1 MKNYLTNN
9 LTNKFKLMLTA
20 ATGLAVL
27 SLLIGAC
34 SNNAI
39 TETETVI
46 PSQATMAMNSTAIN
60 TVVAANTRFSFKLFN
75 QIYQQQENQNIVI
88 SPASIS
94 AALSMTYNGAKG
106 ETKEAIANT
115 LELSGISLEEI
126 NQGNIELKQSLET
139 TDEKITLNIANSL
152 WLDQSTSFLPDFIQ
166 RVAESYKAQLTQ
178 LDFSDPN
185 SAAEINNWVKDKT
198 NSKIEKIVDRIEANQ
213 ILFLINAVYFKAQ
226 WQTRFSEAATEAS
239 PFTLLD
245 GSTKQHPLMNHSG
258 DYNYLE
264 TDTFQAIHLPYGEG
278 RWGFYVFL
286 PKTDASLASF
296 YENLTAENWQKWM
309 KELRYNYVPG
319 SITLPRF
326 TLEYDITLND
336 TLKALG
342 MEIAFD
348 PEQSD
353 FSAMTETP
361 ATISQVKHKTFI
373 EVNEEGTE
381 AAAATSVGIVAT
393 SVPPPPFSMVVD
405 RPFFCAIRDNETG
418 TILFMGSIVDP

>member
-1 MKNYLTNN
+1 MKNYFSQ
-9 LTNKFKLMLTA
+9 KFRLILTA
-20 ATGLAVL
+20 VTGLAVL

-34 SNNAI
+34 SNNET
-39 TETETVI
+39 TETETII
-46 PSQATMAMNSTAIN
+46 PSQPTMAMNATPIN
-60 TVVAANTRFSFKLFN
+60 TVVDANTRFSFKLFN

-106 ETKEAIANT
+106 ETQEAIANT
-115 LELSGISLEEI
+115 LELSGISLEDI
-126 NQGNIELKQSLET
+126 NQGNLELKQSLET

-166 RVAESYKAQLTQ
+166 RVAESYKAELTQ

-185 SAAEINNWVKDKT
+185 SAAEVNNWVTDKT
-198 NSKIEKIVDRIEANQ
+198 NNKIDKIVDRIEPNQ
-213 ILFLINAVYFKAQ
+213 ILFLINAVYFKAP
-226 WQTRFSEAATEAS
+226 WRTPFSEAATEAA

-258 DYNYLE
+258 DYGYFE
-264 TDTFQAIHLPYGEG
+264 TNTLQAIHLPYGEG

-286 PKTDASLASF
+286 PKPDVSLASF
-296 YENLTAENWQKWM
+296 YETLTAENWEEWM

-326 TLEYDITLND
+326 TLEYDIALND

-342 MEIAFD
+342 MEMAFD
-348 PEQSD
+348 PQQSD
-353 FSAMTETP
+353 FSGMTETP

-381 AAAATSVGIVAT
+381 AAAVTSVGIVAT

>member
-1 MKNYLTNN
+1 MKHYFSSQFRLI
-9 LTNKFKLMLTA
+9 LTA
-20 ATGLAVL
+20 LTGLAVL
-27 SLLIGAC
+27 SLLIGAY
-34 SNNAI
+34 SNNGT

-46 PSQATMAMNSTAIN
+46 PSQPTMAMNSTSMD
-60 TVVAANTRFSFKLFN
+60 TVIDANTRFSFKLFN

-106 ETKEAIANT
+106 ETQEAIANT

-126 NQGNIELKQSLET
+126 NQGNLELKQSLET

-166 RVAESYKAQLTQ
+166 RVAESYNAELTQ

-185 SAAEINNWVKDKT
+185 SAAEINNWVKDQT
-198 NSKIEKIVDRIEANQ
+198 NNKIEKIVDRIEPNQ
-213 ILFLINAVYFKAQ
+213 ILFLINAVYFKAL
-226 WQTRFSEAATEAS
+226 WRTPFSEAATEAA

-245 GSTKQHPLMNHSG
+245 GSTKQHPLMNAAA
-258 DYNYLE
+258 DYYYLE
-264 TDTFQAIHLPYGEG
+264 TETFQAINLPYGEG
-278 RWGFYVFL
+278 RWSFYVFL
-286 PKTDASLASF
+286 PKPDVSLGSF
-296 YENLTAENWQKWM
+296 YETLTAENWQEWM

-326 TLEYDITLND
+326 TLEYDIALND

-342 MEIAFD
+342 MEMAFN

-353 FSAMTETP
+353 FSAMTETQ

-373 EVNEEGTE
+373 EVNEKGTE

-405 RPFFCAIRDNETG
+405 RPFFCAIRDNKTG

>member
-1 MKNYLTNN
+1 MKNYFSQ
-9 LTNKFKLMLTA
+9 KFRLILTA
-20 ATGLAVL
+20 VTGLAVL

-34 SNNAI
+34 SNNET
-39 TETETVI
+39 TETETII
-46 PSQATMAMNSTAIN
+46 PSQPTMAMNATPIN
-60 TVVAANTRFSFKLFN
+60 TVVDANTRFSFKLFN

-106 ETKEAIANT
+106 ETQEAIANT
-115 LELSGISLEEI
+115 LELSGISLEDI
-126 NQGNIELKQSLET
+126 NQGNLELKQSLET

-166 RVAESYKAQLTQ
+166 RVAESYKAELTQ

-185 SAAEINNWVKDKT
+185 SAAEVNNWVTDKT
-198 NSKIEKIVDRIEANQ
+198 NNKIDKIVDRIEPNQ
-213 ILFLINAVYFKAQ
+213 ILFLINAVYFKAP
-226 WQTRFSEAATEAS
+226 WRTPFSEAATEAA

-258 DYNYLE
+258 DYGYFE
-264 TDTFQAIHLPYGEG
+264 TNTLQAIHLPYGEG

-286 PKTDASLASF
+286 PKTGMTLASF
-296 YENLTAENWQKWM
+296 YETLTAENWEEWM

-326 TLEYDITLND
+326 TLEYDIALND

-342 MEIAFD
+342 MEMAFD
-348 PEQSD
+348 PQQSD
-353 FSAMTETP
+353 FSGMTETP

-381 AAAATSVGIVAT
+381 AAAVTSVGIVAT